1 MFAAIWED
9 DKMTGTS
16 ETDARPNSAQ
26 TGDNAVESVS
36 GPARQSTP
44 QASGLDHGIGDPRR
58 DVSDQVWSVAEE
70 TRDGLA
76 ETIEPAKQKAKSFA
90 EDQKAAGAR
99 KIGDVAHVVH
109 DAATRL
115 QSELPQAARSIHD
128 AAGALEQASVA
139 LRERSIDEL
148 VTSCLDFGRA
158 RPGVFFGAAALA
170 GFAMARFVKSSAEP
184 VRTNPKR

>member
-1 MFAAIWED
+1 
-9 DKMTGTS
+9 MTGTS
-16 ETDARPNSAQ
+16 EADAQPNFARSEAKVDA
-26 TGDNAVESVS
+26 TG
-36 GPARQSTP
+36 GPAQQPTQ
-44 QASGLDHGIGDPRR
+44 QANSLEEKIGNPHGDAG
-58 DVSDQVWSVAEE
+58 DQVWSVTEKA
-70 TRDGLA
+70 RADLA
-76 ETIEPAKQKAKSFA
+76 DKIEPAKQKAKSFA

-115 QSELPQAARSIHD
+115 QLELPQAARSIHD

-170 GFAMARFVKSSAEP
+170 GFAMARFSKSSAEAA
-184 VRTNPKR
+184 RANPKS